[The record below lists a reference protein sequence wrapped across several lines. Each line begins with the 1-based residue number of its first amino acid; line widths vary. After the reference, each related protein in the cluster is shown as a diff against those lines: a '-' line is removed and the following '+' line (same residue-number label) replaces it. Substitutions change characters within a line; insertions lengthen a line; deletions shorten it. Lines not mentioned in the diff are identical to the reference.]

1 MVLLFLASY
10 LMLSFS
16 SSLFLSLSPS
26 LSSLLS
32 HSQTHRQTK
41 RTSTMARKIEQWVRS
56 HLQVAFNGT
65 NSLFYLSSL
74 TCSLSIS
81 LSSLSPSLSLCAHKF
96 TGNEKGQIMKRERW
110 VSLPTRVAFNGTH
123 SPPSLSLT
131 CSQTSHRQ
139 MKRAD
144 EEQKIERQY
153 LGIPSAP

>member
-74 TCSLSIS
+74 TCSLFIS
-81 LSSLSPSLSLCAHKF
+81 PSPSLSLSLSLSVLTNSQA
-96 TGNEKGQIMKRERW
+96 NEKG
-110 VSLPTRVAFNGTH
+110 
-123 SPPSLSLT
+123 
-131 CSQTSHRQ
+131 
-139 MKRAD
+139 
-144 EEQKIERQY
+144 
-153 LGIPSAP
+153 